1 MTINTER
8 RKRVMQRSIKLGHCV
23 CDPKQPCPCIIFKE
37 KNICLC
43 AGERLEEPTGEVR
56 LTQMVEKAGCGSKID
71 QAFLKEV
78 LGGLTMPEDPNVL
91 VGVPAGDDAGVYDIG
106 NGTCLVQ
113 TVDVFTPTV
122 DDPYMFG
129 QIAAA
134 NSVSDVYAMGGVPK
148 TALSIIGFPVRKVP
162 DKVMSEI
169 IRGGIDKMAEAGVSI
184 IGGHSINDPEI
195 KAGYAVTGFIDKDKV
210 ITNDGI
216 QVDDVFILTKPLG
229 TGIISFAAQ
238 IGRASKE
245 AMNAAA
251 ISMATLNKA
260 AAELMVKYQAHAGS
274 DVTGFSLIGHLSE
287 MTRRSGVDV
296 EITWDK
302 LPWLPEALD
311 YASQGIYPGA
321 IERNK
326 ESCGHT
332 IIAGDNITEAMA
344 DICFD
349 AQTSGGMLIAVAPDK
364 AEKLLKDLL
373 DSGLEY
379 TVVIGRA
386 ISKGI
391 GKINIV
397 TDQTKSFAA
406 AISEHNTKDD
416 IEPEPEPCCGTG
428 AAAAIQKQT
437 VKVENCCCGAEST
450 VQNEE
455 NDPIKA
461 IENSFSSFMGK
472 VSQPGGLDAFT
483 KQAINLA
490 LSIHSRC
497 EPCIKTHIAKAKKMG
512 YTEAEI
518 DEAAWMAI
526 AFGGTPA
533 MMFYKN
539 VKAEI

>member
-1 MTINTER
+1 MTINKER

-23 CDPKQPCPCIIFKE
+23 CDPKQPCPCEIFKE

-78 LGGLTMPEDPNVL
+78 LGDLKMPEDTNVL
-91 VGVPAGDDAGVYDIG
+91 VGVPAGDDAGVYDMG

-134 NSVSDVYAMGGVPK
+134 NSVSDVYAMGGIPK

-162 DKVMSEI
+162 DRVMKEI

-195 KAGYAVTGFIDKDKV
+195 KAGYAVTGTIDKEKV

-216 QVDDVFILTKPLG
+216 KVDDVFILTKALG
-229 TGIISFAAQ
+229 TGIISFASQ
-238 IGRASKE
+238 IGRASKS
-245 AMNAAA
+245 AMEAAA
-251 ISMATLNKA
+251 KSMATLNKTA
-260 AAELMVKYQAHAGS
+260 CELMVKYNAHAAS

-311 YASQGIYPGA
+311 YAAQGIYPGA

-332 IIAGDNITEAMA
+332 IIVDDNVSEAMA

-349 AQTSGGMLIAVAPDK
+349 AQTSGGMLIAAAPDK
-364 AEKLLKDLL
+364 AEKLLGELKA
-373 DSGLEY
+373 SGLEY
-379 TVVIGRA
+379 AAIIGRT
-386 ISKGI
+386 ISRGS

-397 TDQTKSFAA
+397 TDRTKSFTASNAA
-406 AISEHNTKDD
+406 QNIQETSEPD
-416 IEPEPEPCCGTG
+416 PEPCCGTG
-428 AAAAIQKQT
+428 AASAIKAQT
-437 VKVENCCCGAEST
+437 ANAESCCCGPEPDG
-450 VQNEE
+450 QDNNNE
-455 NDPIKA
+455 PIKA
-461 IENSFSSFMGK
+461 IETSFSSFMSK
-472 VSQPGGLDAFT
+472 VNRPGGLDAFT
-483 KQAINLA
+483 KQAVNLA
-490 LSIHSRC
+490 LSIHSKC
-497 EPCIKTHIAKAKKMG
+497 KPCLKTHIAKARKMG
-512 YTEAEI
+512 YTESEI

-526 AFGGTPA
+526 AFGGSPA
-533 MMFYKN
+533 MMFYKE
-539 VKAEI
+539 VKAEV